1 MAVDILT
8 QDSIERNI
16 LPYLS
21 KGKRGCSPKEEW
33 WRIVKAIIERLETG
47 CQWRKLPM
55 KELFQGQYSWRSV
68 YHHWRRWCRDG
79 SWQYLWKE
87 LLQSN
92 KHVLDISNAN
102 IDGSHTRA
110 VKGGDAVGYQGRK
123 KAKTSN
129 MLSISDST
137 GLPIALGEVHSGEHN
152 DTYRIGSVMRAMVK
166 DLKQAGIEVE
176 GLFFNADA
184 SFDTKA
190 MRQVCSECGIELN
203 APINTRNSK
212 ASERDEY
219 FDEVLYKKRGAIERS
234 YAWLDSFRALIL
246 RYEVRKKHWRCL
258 NILACVILLLKRIL
272 KTL

>member
-8 QDSIERNI
+8 QDNIECYI
-16 LPYLS
+16 LPYIS
-21 KGKRGCSPKEEW
+21 KGKRGRTPKEDW

-55 KELFQGQYSWRSV
+55 KEFFQGQYSWRSV

-79 SWQYLWKE
+79 SWQHLWKA
-87 LLQSN
+87 LLKRN
-92 KHVLDISNAN
+92 KHFLDISNAN

-110 VKGGDAVGYQGRK
+110 IKGGEAVGYQGRK

-129 MLSISDST
+129 MLSISDSK
-137 GLPIALGEVHSGEHN
+137 GLPIALGEVQSGEHN
-152 DTYRIGSVMRAMVK
+152 DTYRIDAVMRAMVK
-166 DLKQAGIEVE
+166 DLKEAGIEVE

-190 MRQVCSECGIELN
+190 MRKVSAEYGIELN
-203 APINTRNSK
+203 TPINTRNGK
-212 ASERDEY
+212 GSERDEY
-219 FDEVLYKKRGAIERS
+219 FDDLLYKRRSAIERS

-246 RYEVRKKHWRCL
+246 RYEVRKNYWRCL

-272 KTL
+272 KPS